1 MMPEPPPSFS
11 PGRKWNL
18 TLNTAVLLFSLLALL
33 TMANYL
39 TARHY
44 LRFAWAQTA
53 QAEISPRTRQ
63 VLASVTNEVR
73 VILYFDPDHPLF
85 KMSHSLLKAYATA
98 NPRVVLE
105 VIDYTRDNS
114 AALAAKRK
122 YNLNEKNDHDLIIFD
137 CQTRT
142 KHVFQSE
149 LSDLD
154 LNELLAGRGGEVR
167 RIAFKGEMLF
177 TSAILTVITPRQL
190 KAYFLEGHGEHS
202 PENDDGLTG
211 YSRFAGVLAENSVK
225 FERLQIEGAL
235 RIPGDC
241 NLLIIAGPRQLL
253 SPAAL
258 EKIDGYLKQGG
269 RLLALFNINTAARD
283 TGLENTLSGWGVAV
297 GRNVVFDEDYAESAN
312 KMDMVISRFSPHRLS
327 VPLIGSGLYLI
338 APRSIDR
345 DKTADRGSDAPQ
357 VDVLAQTSPGGRI
370 SRINPDGSIPPRSID
385 DPSPRSVSLMVAVE
399 RGGVR
404 NVSAERGATRIVVT
418 GDSFFLANAS
428 IEKLA
433 NHEFAS
439 HAINWLLAR
448 EELLV
453 PIPPRPIKEYK
464 LTLSDAQMTALQWIL
479 MAALPGAA
487 LVLGGLVW
495 LRRRR

>member
-1 MMPEPPPSFS
+1 MTPEPPPSFS
-11 PGRKWNL
+11 AGRKWNI
-18 TLNTAVLLFSLLALL
+18 TLNTALLVLSAVALLA
-33 TMANYL
+33 MANYL
-39 TARHY
+39 AARHHR
-44 LRFAWAQTA
+44 RFTWSGSG
-53 QAEISPRTRQ
+53 QAELSPRTKQ
-63 VLASVTNEVR
+63 VLGSVTNEVR
-73 VILYFDPDHPLF
+73 VILYFDPEHPLF

-98 NPRVVLE
+98 NPRIVIE

-122 YNLNEKNDHDLIIFD
+122 YNLNAKNDHDLVIFD

-142 KHVFQSE
+142 KPVYQSE

-154 LNELLAGRGGEVR
+154 LNELIAGRSGEVR
-167 RIAFKGEMLF
+167 RKAFKGEMLF

-190 KAYFLEGHGEHS
+190 KAYFLEGHGEHA
-202 PENDDGLTG
+202 PDNDDGLTG

-225 FERLQIEGAL
+225 FEKLQLEGLAG
-235 RIPGDC
+235 IPADG
-241 NLLIIAGPRQLL
+241 NLLVIAGPRQIL
-253 SPAAL
+253 PAAVL
-258 EKIDGYLKQGG
+258 EKIDRYLKQGG
-269 RLLALFNINTAARD
+269 RLFALFNVNTAARQ
-283 TGLENTLSGWGVAV
+283 TGLEGTLADWGVAV
-297 GRNVVFDEDYAESAN
+297 GRNLVLDEDHAESVN
-312 KMDMVISRFSPHRLS
+312 KLDMVISRFSSHRLS
-327 VPLIGSGLYLI
+327 VPLVGSGLYLI
-338 APRSIDR
+338 APRTIER
-345 DKTADRGSDAPQ
+345 NQAATRGSDAPQ
-357 VDVLAQTSPGGRI
+357 VEVLAQTSPGGRVV
-370 SRINPDGSIPPRSID
+370 SNLRLDGSYSKSPD
-385 DPSPRSVSLMVAVE
+385 DLVDSVSLMVAVE

-404 NVSAERGATRIVVT
+404 NVSAERGATRMVVT

-464 LTLSDAQMTALQWIL
+464 LTVSGAQMTALQWIL
-479 MAALPGAA
+479 LVGLPGSA
-487 LVLGGLVW
+487 LLLGALVW